1 MATTRKKLAE
11 QIVRILDGG
20 NISDDSRISKREVMA
35 LIDQE
40 RDTLIRQLIED
51 RFYTKSTTTNK
62 AELEITG
69 DFVTLDTS
77 LSVSSNK
84 VELPSQP
91 ITLPNDMGIVRVYT
105 SSHDYIRMPY
115 GGGTSSANTN
125 PLYHNTVTSTG
136 KKFWYIQGNEL
147 YLYQDASATVNVAYV
162 AVSSTL
168 SDTATYP
175 IPADMESIIVK
186 NLVET
191 LNLLKAAEE
200 DYRNNNLG

>member
-1 MATTRKKLAE
+1 MATTRTKLAE

-20 NISDDSRISKREVMA
+20 NVSDDSRISKREVMA

-69 DFVTLDTS
+69 DFITLDTG

-91 ITLPNDMGIVRVYT
+91 ITLPNDMGIVRVF
-105 SSHDYIRMPY
+105 SSSYEYIRMPY
-115 GGGTSSANTN
+115 GGGSSSANTN
-125 PLYHNTVTSTG
+125 PLYNNTVTSSG
-136 KKFWYIQGNEL
+136 KKFWYIQGNDL
-147 YLYQDASATVNVAYV
+147 YLYQDATATVSVAYI

-168 SDTATYP
+168 ADTATYP

-191 LNLLKAAEE
+191 INLLKAAEE
-200 DYRNNNLG
+200 DFKNNNIG

>member
-115 GGGTSSANTN
+115 GGGSFDGSPSPIYN
-125 PLYHNTVTSTG
+125 NTVGHSG
-136 KKFWYIQGNEL
+136 KKFFYIQGNEL